1 MAKLN
6 KKFYLRNDVVQVAKD
21 LIGKVLCTNIEGE
34 FTSGLIVETEAYG
47 GRSDNACHG
56 QFHHYTDRA
65 ASMFLEGGL
74 SYVYICYGIHRLFNV
89 ITNEAGKSDAIL
101 IRAIEPIEGY
111 DIMEKRR
118 ALKNQKKPDYRLTR
132 GPGCL
137 TIAMGISMNHDAM
150 PLNGKM
156 VWIEESKNII
166 AEDSILTSKRVGVA
180 PAGRD
185 ADLPYRFYIKDN
197 RWVSPW
203 KA

>member
-1 MAKLN
+1 
-6 KKFYLRNDVVQVAKD
+6 
-21 LIGKVLCTNIEGE
+21 
-34 FTSGLIVETEAYG
+34 
-47 GRSDNACHG
+47 
-56 QFHHYTDRA
+56 
-65 ASMFLEGGL
+65 MFLEGGL